1 MQVPPQPD
9 ARHKAINIKPR
20 QPKSASGRAA
30 RRDNASRA
38 EFVDATPAR
47 HDFRSCSRR
56 PLLRRAMSA
65 RSPPAPWLR
74 ADVSAKRFRGD
85 ADALST
91 RVLSCARGG
100 GKTVSRR
107 RGRALDAGTL
117 ARMCALPDIAVS
129 APARRARPDRSVRRA
144 TTPCG
149 GHTTINWAGE
159 YFSFV
164 FILKQKHC
172 SHLNCWTCPV
182 TLRRPLPFEGTG
194 PFSVS

>member
-1 MQVPPQPD
+1 MSDGCRFRRQPD
-9 ARHKAINIKPR
+9 ARHKTINIKPR

-38 EFVDATPAR
+38 EFVDATPAH

-74 ADVSAKRFRGD
+74 ADVSAKRFCGD

-91 RVLSCARGG
+91 RVLSCARALSP
-100 GKTVSRR
+100 TQPFLPP
-107 RGRALDAGTL
+107 RA
-117 ARMCALPDIAVS
+117 
-129 APARRARPDRSVRRA
+129 ARPDRSVRRA

-164 FILKQKHC
+164 FILKQNHC

-182 TLRRPLPFEGTG
+182 TLRGPLPFEGMG
-194 PFSVS
+194 SFSVS